1 MPALVFAAF
10 TDPHAK
16 SRWFPGEGGFQ
27 LIERRMDLREGG
39 REHLS
44 GRWPNGVVS
53 RFDAIYLDVIPDAR
67 LVYAYELHLDDRK
80 ISVSLVTLG
89 FLATAVGTRLTVTEQ
104 GVFLDGYADQGARA
118 GGTAGLLDKLATFLT
133 G

>member
-67 LVYAYELHLDDRK
+67 LVYAYELPPARPTLRGGK
-80 ISVSLVTLG
+80 PRRPRRRSV
-89 FLATAVGTRLTVTEQ
+89 RP
-104 GVFLDGYADQGARA
+104 
-118 GGTAGLLDKLATFLT
+118 GGLSV
-133 G
+133 